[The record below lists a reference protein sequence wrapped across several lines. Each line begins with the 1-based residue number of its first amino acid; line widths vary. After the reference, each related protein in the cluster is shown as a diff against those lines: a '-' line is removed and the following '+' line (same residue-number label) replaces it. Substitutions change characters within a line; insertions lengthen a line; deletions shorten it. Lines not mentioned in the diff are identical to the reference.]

1 MLQKLISP
9 LTEPELRTL
18 EEMGRRH
25 PFAEFRFRARGIV
38 ALNAKCKSGLI
49 AQVLGVT
56 EQSVYNWAKWWRKDG
71 LVGLLGGHKGGRPVK
86 LTAEMVES
94 AVNIGATEAL
104 TLEGIKQRVRE
115 RFPEAPDFSIDRLA
129 ARLKERRFS
138 YKRCRLS
145 LKKSVLNKNL

>member
-1 MLQKLISP
+1 M
-9 LTEPELRTL
+9 
-18 EEMGRRH
+18 
-25 PFAEFRFRARGIV
+25 
-38 ALNAKCKSGLI
+38 
-49 AQVLGVT
+49 
-56 EQSVYNWAKWWRKDG
+56 
-71 LVGLLGGHKGGRPVK
+71 GLLGGHKGGRPVK

-94 AVNIGATEAL
+94 AVNIAATEAL

-115 RFPEAPDFSIDRLA
+115 RHPEAPDFSIDRLA